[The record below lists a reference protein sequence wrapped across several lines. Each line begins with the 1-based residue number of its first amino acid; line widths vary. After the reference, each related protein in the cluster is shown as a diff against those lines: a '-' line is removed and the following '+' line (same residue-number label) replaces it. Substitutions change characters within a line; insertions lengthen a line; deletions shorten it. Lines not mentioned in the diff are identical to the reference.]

1 MKTKILNLLIAAFAT
16 SQIAAFPLHSSST
29 KHGNDPVK
37 TAPDTSKT
45 VETIFNMSIDTTEE
59 KLLVDLTGEFDKYS
73 SVSLT
78 NNRLTEI
85 SFHFVK
91 NGKNQI
97 LFDLSKLEKGSY
109 FIVLN
114 TNKEIRIKRF
124 VVN

>member
-1 MKTKILNLLIAAFAT
+1 MLNLLIAAFAT
-16 SQIAAFPLHSSST
+16 SQFAAFPLQSSMND
-29 KHGNDPVK
+29 HGNDPVK
-37 TAPDTSKT
+37 ITNDSTKS

-78 NNRLTEI
+78 NNRMSEI
-85 SFHFVK
+85 SFRFVQ
-91 NGKNQI
+91 NGKQQI
-97 LFDLSKLEKGSY
+97 TFDLSKLKKGSY